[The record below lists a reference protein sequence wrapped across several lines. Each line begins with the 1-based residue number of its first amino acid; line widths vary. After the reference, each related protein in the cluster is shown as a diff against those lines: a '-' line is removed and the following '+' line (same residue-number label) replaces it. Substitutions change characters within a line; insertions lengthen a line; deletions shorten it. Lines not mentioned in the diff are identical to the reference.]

1 MASSHLSLV
10 CPFLRVFQ
18 SHDVV
23 VCYFDLDNFKPYNDI
38 YGYGKG
44 DKVISATAKIICKHV
59 NAEIDF
65 VGHVGGDDFIA
76 LFASSDW
83 LTRCNKIL
91 AEFTTLRP
99 ELYNKEHLAAGGIT
113 AADRHGKAMFY
124 PFLSLSIGAVKLHDF
139 DTINNEIDLAEV
151 ASRAK
156 SAAKKQ
162 SGNSLFQLTQ

>member
-1 MASSHLSLV
+1 M
-10 CPFLRVFQ
+10 
-18 SHDVV
+18 
-23 VCYFDLDNFKPYNDI
+23 
-38 YGYGKG
+38 
-44 DKVISATAKIICKHV
+44 
-59 NAEIDF
+59 
-65 VGHVGGDDFIA
+65 
-76 LFASSDW
+76 
-83 LTRCNKIL
+83 

-99 ELYNKEHLAAGGIT
+99 DLYNKAHLAAGGIT